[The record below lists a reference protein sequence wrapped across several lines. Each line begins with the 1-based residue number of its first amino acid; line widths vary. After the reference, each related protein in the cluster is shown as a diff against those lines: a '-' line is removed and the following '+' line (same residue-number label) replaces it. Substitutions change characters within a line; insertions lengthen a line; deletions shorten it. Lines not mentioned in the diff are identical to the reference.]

1 MMTKVIHID
10 GPVTELG
17 KVTGAAYL
25 PSGAVAVAVELNGHT
40 EALSVNALS
49 LEHKQRVLALL
60 DEKRP

>member
-1 MMTKVIHID
+1 MMTKVISID
-10 GPVTELG
+10 GPETELG
-17 KVTGAAYL
+17 KVVGAAYL
-25 PSGAVAVAVELNGHT
+25 PSGAVAVAVEYDGRL